1 MKGEKIMS
9 AFDLIEMQK
18 ENNDND
24 FDLEQYL
31 IQLLDNIKKIH
42 DENVE
47 NHAEYYNYCHLFPKE
62 EIDNIA
68 EAWDKCKWFEIS

>member
-1 MKGEKIMS
+1 MS

-18 ENNDND
+18 EKNIDND
-24 FDLEQYL
+24 FDLEGYVYE
-31 IQLLDNIKKIH
+31 LLTTIKKIH

-47 NHAEYYNYCHLFPKE
+47 HKAEYYNYIHLFSKE

-68 EAWDKCKWFEIS
+68 DAWSKCKWFEIS

>member
-1 MKGEKIMS
+1 MS

-18 ENNDND
+18 EKNDSD
-24 FDLEQYL
+24 FDLEGYVYE
-31 IQLLDNIKKIH
+31 LLTNIKKIH

-47 NHAEYYNYCHLFPKE
+47 NKAEYYNYCHLFPKE

-68 EAWDKCKWFEIS
+68 EAWSKCKWFEIS

>member
-1 MKGEKIMS
+1 MS

-18 ENNDND
+18 EKNDND
-24 FDLEQYL
+24 FDLEGYVYE
-31 IQLLDNIKKIH
+31 LLTNIKKIH

-47 NHAEYYNYCHLFPKE
+47 NKAEYYNYCHLFSKE

-68 EAWDKCKWFEIS
+68 EAWSKCKWFEIS

>member
-1 MKGEKIMS
+1 MS

-18 ENNDND
+18 EKTDND
-24 FDLEQYL
+24 FDLEGYVYE
-31 IQLLDNIKKIH
+31 LLTTIKKIH

-47 NHAEYYNYCHLFPKE
+47 NKAEYYNYAHLFSKK

-68 EAWDKCKWFEIS
+68 YAWSKCKWFEIS

>member
-1 MKGEKIMS
+1 MS

-18 ENNDND
+18 EKNTPDND
-24 FDLEQYL
+24 FDLEGYVYE
-31 IQLLDNIKKIH
+31 LLTNIKKIH

-47 NHAEYYNYCHLFPKE
+47 NKAEYYNYCHLFPKE

-68 EAWDKCKWFEIS
+68 EAWSKCKWFEIS

>member
-1 MKGEKIMS
+1 MS

-18 ENNDND
+18 EKNDSD
-24 FDLEQYL
+24 FDLEGYVYE
-31 IQLLDNIKKIH
+31 LLTNIKKIH

-47 NHAEYYNYCHLFPKE
+47 NKAEYYNYCHLFPKE

-68 EAWDKCKWFEIS
+68 EAWSKCKRFEIS

>member
-1 MKGEKIMS
+1 MS

-18 ENNDND
+18 EKNIDHE
-24 FDLEQYL
+24 FDLEGYVYE
-31 IQLLDNIKKIH
+31 LLTNITKIH

-47 NHAEYYNYCHLFPKE
+47 NKAEYYNYCHLFPKE

-68 EAWDKCKWFEIS
+68 EAWKKCKWFEIG